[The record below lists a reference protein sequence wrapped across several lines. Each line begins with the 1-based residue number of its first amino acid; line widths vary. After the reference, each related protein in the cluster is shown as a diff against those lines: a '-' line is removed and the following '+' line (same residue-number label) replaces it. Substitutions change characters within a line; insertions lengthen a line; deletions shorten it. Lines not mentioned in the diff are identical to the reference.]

1 MRIAGVEIRDHP
13 GFGDLDVDLRGPD
26 GRAARLVVLAG
37 ENGCGKTAVL
47 EAIFAALAPSD
58 LLRQPPVRLAPG
70 RYRVLLE
77 LDVSNTSNA
86 FNAPGAPEIIFGVRE
101 RWPRFHGIVVDVSK
115 PVSSDRDE
123 TTGAPWYCHRF
134 HRLQDNM
141 ATIAGANVPTEHVLE
156 TAFACFYSEANV
168 SFEVPRI
175 DTVRTSAGSGQ
186 QPGLPPQLAVPV
198 RGGASLATEVAQ
210 LLVDLKA
217 ADDNEAGRWMD
228 ENEGRPPD
236 AVRVRRVARF
246 TEAFARIAPNKRFEG
261 VETVAGEHRVM
272 FTEDGFH
279 TPLAD
284 LSTGE
289 KQAVFRGAFLLR
301 RAEDLPGAVVLI
313 DEPELSLHPSWQA
326 NILSYYDG
334 IVREGDGKSS
344 QVIVATH
351 SPFVV
356 HGSLTAKHI
365 VLRRDRAARRVVVAP
380 IPTYP
385 GATTAE
391 VAVAA
396 FDLGAFARE
405 AQGQRLALVVEGP
418 TDKAILEAAWDK
430 LRSGRPA
437 PFVALPGGG
446 ARGVQQ
452 LLGSSEPGK
461 AGPLLG
467 AVEAKGTDRLL
478 GLFDF
483 DGEGYGQWNGTVKA
497 AHAEEESADAECCAH
512 RKRRG
517 AAVWAALL
525 PVPAHRVGYAG
536 FGPGFESRSLLTIEL
551 LFPDAYVESL
561 LAWVPA
567 VGAPG
572 MKVLQ
577 AATDAQKSTVAQA
590 ALTFPAEAFAAFE
603 PILALVER
611 VLGQP
616 AAGTGAVCP

>member
-1 MRIAGVEIRDHP
+1 MRVAAIEIRDHP

-37 ENGCGKTAVL
+37 ENGCGKTAVM
-47 EAIFAALAPSD
+47 EAIFAALAPSA
-58 LLRQPPVRLAPG
+58 LLAQPPSRMAPG

-77 LDVSNTSNA
+77 IDAPNTSST
-86 FNAPGAPEIIFGVRE
+86 FSAPGAPEAVLGVRE
-101 RWPRFHGIVVDVSK
+101 RWPGFGGIVIDINRPASGGN
-115 PVSSDRDE
+115 E
-123 TTGAPWYCHRF
+123 TTAALWYFHRF

-141 ATIAGANVPTEHVLE
+141 ATPVGVNFQTEQVLA

-168 SFEVPRI
+168 SFDVSRI
-175 DTVRTSAGSGQ
+175 ETVRTSAGSGQ
-186 QPGLPPQLAVPV
+186 QPGQPVQLVFPV
-198 RGGASLATEVAQ
+198 RGGAALASEIAQ

-217 ADDNEAGRWMD
+217 ADDNETGRWMD
-228 ENEGRPPD
+228 HNDGRPPD
-236 AVRVRRVARF
+236 AVRTRRVTRF
-246 TEAFARIAPNKRFEG
+246 TEAFARVAPNKRFEG

-272 FTEDGFH
+272 FVEDGFR

-289 KQAVFRGAFLLR
+289 KQVIFRGAFLLR
-301 RAEDLPGAVVLI
+301 RAEELPGAVVLI

-356 HGSLTAKHI
+356 HGSLTAQHV
-365 VLRRDRAARRVVVAP
+365 VLRRDRAARKIVVDPSPA
-380 IPTYP
+380 YP

-405 AQGQRLALVVEGP
+405 ARGKRLALVVEGP
-418 TDKAILEAAWDK
+418 TDKTILEAAWGK
-430 LRSGRPA
+430 LRPGRPA
-437 PFVALPGGG
+437 PFVALPAGG

-452 LLGSSEPGK
+452 LLGGSEPGK

-467 AVEAKGTDRLL
+467 ALEAEGTSRVL
-478 GLFDF
+478 GLLDF
-483 DGEGYGQWNGTVKA
+483 DGEGYGQWNGAIKEG
-497 AHAEEESADAECCAH
+497 HAEGGSAVAEGCAY

-536 FGPGFESRSLLTIEL
+536 LGAGFADRSLLTIEL
-551 LFPDAYVESL
+551 LFPDLYVEEIL
-561 LAWVPA
+561 ERVPV
-567 VGAPG
+567 VGSPG
-572 MKVLQ
+572 TLMLQ
-577 AATDAQKSTVAQA
+577 AANNGQKARVAQVA
-590 ALTFPAEAFAAFE
+590 PTFPPEAFAAFE

-616 AAGTGAVCP
+616 GTATGAVCL